1 MRFKYKTF
9 HIKKLYIFFIILS
22 LNIFFFSTIKLNAK
36 AFEVKNIE
44 ISEPFEINFDKNEI
58 IDAGFKNAFNELIS
72 LITDSNDQKKI
83 KDIKLNE
90 IKSMI
95 ETFSIK
101 EEKFI
106 NETYFVNLGV
116 LFNKKKIF
124 NFLENRNIFPSIPN
138 RKKFLFIPII
148 IDEDKKDLLIFSDN
162 LIFSEWNNYNQ
173 SYDLLEY
180 ILPTEDLED
189 LSILKEKYEIIE
201 EYDFKDITNKY
212 FLNDSIILLVFKNKN
227 EIRTLSR
234 ITINDEVSLK
244 NQSFFN
250 KDLNKLNE
258 TIQIIN
264 NLKTNYE
271 DYWKKSNRIN
281 TSIKLSLNVQI
292 DTKDD
297 FKVSEFEKKLNQ
309 IDLIYDFFITK
320 FNNDNVFYEIIFNG
334 TPNTFLKTMG
344 ENDLF
349 FNTQNK
355 IWILK

>member
-1 MRFKYKTF
+1 MY
-9 HIKKLYIFFIILS
+9 
-22 LNIFFFSTIKLNAK
+22 AK
-36 AFEVKNIE
+36 AFKVENIE

-58 IDAGFKNAFNELIS
+58 IDAGFKIAFNELIS

-83 KDIKLNE
+83 KNIRLNE

-106 NETYFVNLGV
+106 NEIYYVNLGV

-124 NFLENRNIFPSIPN
+124 NFLENKNIFPSIPN

-148 IDEDKKDLLIFSDN
+148 IDEDKKDLLIFSNN

-173 SYDLLEY
+173 SYNLIQY

-189 LSILKEKYEIIE
+189 LRILKKNYENIE

-212 FLNDSIILLVFKNKN
+212 FLNDSIVLLVFKNKN
-227 EIRTLSR
+227 ELRTLSR

-244 NQSFFN
+244 NRSFLDIN
-250 KDLNKLNE
+250 LNSLNQ
-258 TIQIIN
+258 TINVIN

-271 DYWKKSNRIN
+271 DHWKKSNRIN

-292 DTKDD
+292 DTKNNY
-297 FKVSEFEKKLNQ
+297 KVADFEKKLGQ
-309 IDLIYDFFITK
+309 IDLIYDYFITK
-320 FNNDNVFYEIIFNG
+320 FNKDNAIYEIIFNG
-334 TPNTFLKTMG
+334 TTNNFLKIMG
-344 ENDLF
+344 ENNF
-349 FNTQNK
+349 YFNTQNK

>member
-1 MRFKYKTF
+1 M
-9 HIKKLYIFFIILS
+9 IK
-22 LNIFFFSTIKLNAK
+22 
-36 AFEVKNIE
+36 
-44 ISEPFEINFDKNEI
+44 
-58 IDAGFKNAFNELIS
+58 
-72 LITDSNDQKKI
+72 KKI
-83 KDIKLNE
+83 KNIRLNE

-106 NETYFVNLGV
+106 NEIYYVNLGV

-124 NFLENRNIFPSIPN
+124 NFLENKNIFPSIPN

-148 IDEDKKDLLIFSDN
+148 IDEDKKDLLIFSNN

-173 SYDLLEY
+173 SYNLIQY

-189 LSILKEKYEIIE
+189 LRILKKNYENIE

-212 FLNDSIILLVFKNKN
+212 FLNDSIVLLVFKNKN
-227 EIRTLSR
+227 ELRTLSR

-244 NQSFFN
+244 NRSFLDIN
-250 KDLNKLNE
+250 LNSLNQ
-258 TIQIIN
+258 TINVIN

-271 DYWKKSNRIN
+271 DHWKKSNRIN

-292 DTKDD
+292 DTKNNY
-297 FKVSEFEKKLNQ
+297 KVADFEKKLGQ
-309 IDLIYDFFITK
+309 IDLIYDYFITK
-320 FNNDNVFYEIIFNG
+320 FNKDNAIYEIIFNG
-334 TPNTFLKTMG
+334 TTNNFLKIMG
-344 ENDLF
+344 ENNF
-349 FNTQNK
+349 YFNTQNK

>member
-1 MRFKYKTF
+1 MISKYKIF
-9 HIKKLYIFFIILS
+9 HSKNLYIFFIILS
-22 LNIFFFSTIKLNAK
+22 LNIFFFSTVKLYAK
-36 AFEVKNIE
+36 AFKVENIE

-58 IDAGFKNAFNELIS
+58 IDAGFKIAFNELIS

-83 KDIKLNE
+83 KNIRLNE

-106 NETYFVNLGV
+106 NEIYYVNLGV

-124 NFLENRNIFPSIPN
+124 NFLENKNIFPSIPN

-148 IDEDKKDLLIFSDN
+148 IDEDKKDLLIFSNN

-173 SYDLLEY
+173 SYNLIQY

-189 LSILKEKYEIIE
+189 LRILKKNYENIE

-212 FLNDSIILLVFKNKN
+212 FLNDSIVLLVFKNKN
-227 EIRTLSR
+227 ELRTLSR

-244 NQSFFN
+244 NRSFLDIN
-250 KDLNKLNE
+250 LNSLNQ
-258 TIQIIN
+258 TINVIN

-271 DYWKKSNRIN
+271 DHWKKSNRIN

-292 DTKDD
+292 DTKNNY
-297 FKVSEFEKKLNQ
+297 KVADFEKKLGQ
-309 IDLIYDFFITK
+309 IDLIYDYFITK
-320 FNNDNVFYEIIFNG
+320 FNKDNAIYEIIFNG
-334 TPNTFLKTMG
+334 TTNNFLKIMS
-344 ENDLF
+344 ENNF
-349 FNTQNK
+349 YFNTQNK

>member
-1 MRFKYKTF
+1 MISKYKIF
-9 HIKKLYIFFIILS
+9 HSKNLYIFFIILS
-22 LNIFFFSTIKLNAK
+22 LTIFFFSTVKLYAK

-44 ISEPFEINFDKNEI
+44 ISKPFEINFDKNEI
-58 IDAGFKNAFNELIS
+58 IDTGFRMAFNELIS
-72 LITDSNDQKKI
+72 LITDSHDQKKI
-83 KDIKLNE
+83 KNIKLNE

-106 NETYFVNLGV
+106 DETYYVNLGV

-124 NFLENRNIFPSIPN
+124 NFLESKNIFPSIPN
-138 RKKFLFIPII
+138 KKKFLFIPII
-148 IDEDKKDLLIFSDN
+148 IDEDKKDLLIFSN
-162 LIFSEWNNYNQ
+162 NSIFSEWNNYNQ
-173 SYDLLEY
+173 SYDLIEY

-189 LSILKEKYEIIE
+189 LSILKQKYEIIE

-212 FLNDSIILLVFKNKN
+212 FLSDSIILLIFKNKN
-227 EIRTLSR
+227 EVRTLSR
-234 ITINDEVSLK
+234 ITMNDEVLLK
-244 NQSFFN
+244 NRSFFN
-250 KDLNKLNE
+250 IDLNNPNQTL
-258 TIQIIN
+258 IVIN

-292 DTKDD
+292 DMKDN

-320 FNNDNVFYEIIFNG
+320 FNKDNLFYEIIFNG
-334 TPNTFLKTMG
+334 TTNSFLKTMG
-344 ENDLF
+344 ENEF
-349 FNTQNK
+349 SFNTQNK

>member
-1 MRFKYKTF
+1 MISKYKIF
-9 HIKKLYIFFIILS
+9 HSKNLYIFFIILS
-22 LNIFFFSTIKLNAK
+22 LNIFFFSTVKLYAK
-36 AFEVKNIE
+36 AFEVENIE

-58 IDAGFKNAFNELIS
+58 IDAGFKIAFNELIS

-83 KDIKLNE
+83 KNIRLNE

-106 NETYFVNLGV
+106 NEIYYVNLGV

-124 NFLENRNIFPSIPN
+124 NFLENKNIFPSIPN

-148 IDEDKKDLLIFSDN
+148 IDEDKKDLLIFSNN

-173 SYDLLEY
+173 SYNLIQY

-189 LSILKEKYEIIE
+189 LRILKKNYENIE

-212 FLNDSIILLVFKNKN
+212 FLNDSIVLLVFKNKN
-227 EIRTLSR
+227 ELRTLSR

-244 NQSFFN
+244 NRSFLDIN
-250 KDLNKLNE
+250 LNSLNQ
-258 TIQIIN
+258 TINVIN

-271 DYWKKSNRIN
+271 DHWKKSNRIN

-292 DTKDD
+292 DTKNNY
-297 FKVSEFEKKLNQ
+297 KVADFEKKLGQ
-309 IDLIYDFFITK
+309 IDLIYDYFITK
-320 FNNDNVFYEIIFNG
+320 FNKDNAIYEIIFNG
-334 TPNTFLKTMG
+334 TTNNFLKIMS
-344 ENDLF
+344 ENNF
-349 FNTQNK
+349 YFNTQNK